1 LFEIFCFLGLAE
13 LLIKKASTIKPS
25 SYYASSSVIS
35 FVFGSSSLSASNF
48 DGILKETTTKSGTCR
63 DDLIY
68 SDNDNA
74 RLESG
79 TASPDLYFNGA
90 S

>member
-1 LFEIFCFLGLAE
+1 MYV
-13 LLIKKASTIKPS
+13 STIKPS
-25 SYYASSSVIS
+25 SDYASSSFIS

-48 DGILKETTTKSGTCR
+48 DGILNDSTTRSETCIE
-63 DDLIY
+63 DFIC
-68 SDNDNA
+68 SDNDKA

-90 S
+90 SYSPTILWLYA